1 MSNFAQQPHQPAP
14 SSGANVKIAILFGAV
29 LALLAANVYLF
40 LQLDQTRQDLTK
52 TRESLQTEIANL
64 REASSVSA
72 QTSKRTLET
81 LRDELET
88 ARRQASLAV
97 GQAKTE
103 AEAKVAQVQKQI
115 ELEQKKNLAA
125 QQAIRQEIGEVK
137 SVAVETKEKVGE
149 VKSEVGQVKSE
160 VASAKSELEKTIAEL
175 KSVRGDL
182 GVQSGLIATNA
193 KELAALKA
201 LGERNYFDINLGK
214 TKTPVKVGDI
224 ALLLKKVDQKR
235 NKYTIEVWAD
245 DKKTEKKDKGINEP
259 VQFYTSK
266 ARIPYEIVINELRK
280 DQIIGY
286 LATPKVTVAR

>member
-1 MSNFAQQPHQPAP
+1 MSELPQHPHYASPTGG
-14 SSGANVKIAILFGAV
+14 SNVKIAILFGAV
-29 LALLAANVYLF
+29 LALLAANIYLF

-52 TRESLQTEIANL
+52 TRDSLQTEIATL

-72 QTSKRTLET
+72 QTSKRTMET

-88 ARRQASLAV
+88 ARRQAAMAV

-115 ELEQKKNLAA
+115 ESEQKKNQAA
-125 QQAIRQEIGEVK
+125 QQVLRQEIGEVK
-137 SVAVETKEKVGE
+137 SVASETKEKVGE

-160 VASAKSELEKTIAEL
+160 VASTKSELEKTIADL
-175 KSVRGDL
+175 KTVRGDL

-193 KELAALKA
+193 KELGALKA
-201 LGERNYFDINLGK
+201 LGERNYFDIKLGK
-214 TKTPVKVGDI
+214 TKAPVKVGDI
-224 ALLLKKVDQKR
+224 ALLLKKTDEKR
-235 NKYTIEVWAD
+235 NKYTVEVWAD
-245 DKKTEKKDKGINEP
+245 DKRTEKKDKGINEP

-266 ARIPYEIVINELRK
+266 ARIPYEIVINEVKK
-280 DQIIGY
+280 DQIVGY

>member
-1 MSNFAQQPHQPAP
+1 MSDFPQQPQYGPP
-14 SSGANVKIAILFGAV
+14 SGGSGVKIAILFGAV

-52 TRESLQTEIANL
+52 TRESLQTEIATL

-72 QTSKRTLET
+72 QTSKRTMET

-88 ARRQASLAV
+88 ARRQASMAV

-103 AEAKVAQVQKQI
+103 AEAKVSQVQKQI
-115 ELEQKKNLAA
+115 ESEQKKNQAA

-137 SVAVETKEKVGE
+137 TVATETKEKVGE
-149 VKSEVGQVKSE
+149 VKTEVGQVKSD
-160 VASAKSELEKTIAEL
+160 VASTKSELDKTISDL
-175 KSVRGDL
+175 KTVRGDL
-182 GVQSGLIATNA
+182 GVQSGLVATNA
-193 KELAALKA
+193 KELGALKA

-224 ALLLKKVDQKR
+224 ALLLKRVDQKK
-235 NKYTIEVWAD
+235 NKYTVEVWAD
-245 DKKTEKKDKGINEP
+245 DKRTEKKDKGINEP

-266 ARIPYEIVINELRK
+266 ARIPYEIVINEVKK
-280 DQIIGY
+280 DQIVGY